1 MKKLKLIQKIIYITL
16 IFSVVCSCQQK
27 SGSKI
32 GFMFPHTTGSR
43 MAIEEKIFKA
53 KATELGCEVIVTDA
67 KNDENLQREQARE
80 LIDKGVSVL
89 VVMAVNAYTAAEI
102 VRDAHNAGI
111 KVIAYDRLISNCDL
125 DFYLSFNNY
134 NVGKYM
140 AEYALKLK
148 PEGKYILL
156 EGDKSDKNAVKVR
169 QGHVDAIQSAVQ
181 SGKIKVIYDVF
192 TENWDN
198 DNAYQEMKNY
208 LNLSSHE
215 IPDVILCAN
224 DGLAN
229 SAKNALLDL
238 GIKENIVITGQ
249 DAEPTAIKNI
259 MHDKQTMTIYKPLKV
274 LAENAVITAVKLMKN
289 EKLESTETTNN
300 SRIEVPSLLFDPV
313 VVDKSNIK
321 QTVVAD
327 GVIKESDFMN

>member
-1 MKKLKLIQKIIYITL
+1 MSTVLPMRRRCTESRGMTVLSDLRFFLPAAALSAGAADTL
-16 IFSVVCSCQQK
+16 VDYLHLPRSRVTVIPNGVWAAAFS
-27 SGSKI
+27 
-32 GFMFPHTTGSR
+32 P
-43 MAIEEKIFKA
+43 
-53 KATELGCEVIVTDA
+53 ATPA
-67 KNDENLQREQARE
+67 QRDQARE

-111 KVIAYDRLISNCDL
+111 KEIAYDRLISNCDV

-140 AEYALKLK
+140 GEYALKLK

-169 QGHVDAIQSAVQ
+169 QGHSDAIQSAVQ
-181 SGKIKVIYDVF
+181 SGKIKIVYDVF

-208 LNLSSHE
+208 LNLSSND
-215 IPDVILCAN
+215 IPDVVLCAN

-229 SAKNALLDL
+229 STKQALMDL
-238 GIKENIVITGQ
+238 GINGNIVITGQ
-249 DAEPTAIKNI
+249 DAEPVALKNI
-259 MHDKQTMTIYKPLKV
+259 MQGKQTMTIYKPLKV

-289 EKLESTETTNN
+289 EKVEYTLTTNN

-327 GVIKESDFMN
+327 GVVKESDIN